1 MNASAV
7 QVCFA
12 LNGALD
18 HVLELSGVSIKLT
31 GAGTGFAPVAS
42 SPVAHPKALLISP
55 RRLMQSG
62 TLVLALGALMAGR
75 SLAQVSPDA
84 TLGTE
89 ASTVSEAVAVP
100 GGTGDRITGGATRGT
115 NLFHSFSDFNIAPEQ
130 RVYFARPDVV
140 DTIITRVTGGG
151 GSVINGTLGVEGA
164 ATLFLLN
171 PNGIVFGPGA
181 QLDVAGSVVAT
192 TASGI
197 QFGTLGSFGT
207 EVLAVPSSLLT
218 VQPSALLM
226 SQLSGTGSL
235 VNQSQAGLAVP
246 AGDRL
251 LLLAGRIALDGGR
264 LQAPGGRIEL
274 AAIAPAFGTATVALN
289 PDGSLGIPVGL
300 RRGDIELSNQAIAD
314 VTGDGSGSL
323 TLTGRTLRLTS
334 GSELIAGVAAGQAT
348 PPTSPPGDLVL
359 NASRTVQL
367 DDAGV
372 FNTVNRGATGQG
384 GDVLILAER
393 VQITNGGQIDVGL
406 FGTGRSGDVG
416 ILATELVLL
425 TGRNAEGATSGI
437 FSDVV
442 AGASGEGGTI
452 VVSTQTLRMSNGAA
466 LNTSVDGQGQAGNLV
481 LSATDHIRLDNARI
495 YSQVGETGVG
505 QGGSLILEA
514 GAIALTN
521 GASLDSRTL
530 GQGDAGNIVIEGR
543 SLSLRNNSSLNTST
557 AGVGNAGFVQ
567 VSAPERITLTNSRIV
582 SEVELGGVGNG
593 GFINLQT
600 GALRLQQTSSV
611 QTTTAGAGDAGFINL
626 DATEDGAIAASGIF
640 SNVLESSTGSGGLI
654 TLTTPRLS
662 LRDQSQ
668 ISATALNG
676 ELAGSV
682 FVETQI
688 LGLVDSGISVSSAGE
703 AGIVSVDAGIIQLR
717 NGQITATAGDGPGG
731 IILLDRVELLRMEE
745 NSLISAAATGSATG
759 GSIFIN
765 RAYDNNPRGIVVAPA
780 QSNGDIIA
788 TAESGAGGEIDIF
801 AGQVVGFQIRTGQA
815 TDALRANRSNDISAS
830 SAQGPQGFVVT
841 DTIDDDPVDGLVE
854 LPVTAIDATQQVVAA
869 CGSGS
874 RFAEGGVGELVVT
887 GRGGVPANPT
897 DPLVGE
903 SLEPSLISLEPSP
916 TAASSARPIR
926 ELAATIGSDS
936 PALVEAQGWVTGATG
951 EVMLVAE
958 APLASPHWA
967 RAQARGVAC

>member
-1 MNASAV
+1 
-7 QVCFA
+7 
-12 LNGALD
+12 
-18 HVLELSGVSIKLT
+18 
-31 GAGTGFAPVAS
+31 
-42 SPVAHPKALLISP
+42 
-55 RRLMQSG
+55 MQSG

-75 SLAQVSPDA
+75 SPAQISPDA

-89 ASTVSEAVAVP
+89 ASTLSEDVAVP

-115 NLFHSFSDFNIAPEQ
+115 NLFHSFSDFNIAPER
-130 RVYFARPDVV
+130 RVYFARPNMI

-151 GSVINGTLGVEGA
+151 GSVIHGTLGVEGA

-171 PNGIVFGPGA
+171 PNGIVFGPGS

-192 TASGI
+192 TASSV
-197 QFGTLGSFGT
+197 QFSNLGSFGT
-207 EVLAVPSSLLT
+207 EAPAVPSSLLT
-218 VQPSALLM
+218 VQPSALLL
-226 SQLSGTGSL
+226 SQLSGRGEL

-251 LLLAGRIALDGGR
+251 LLVAGRIALDGGR

-274 AAIAPAFGTATVALN
+274 AAIAPVSGSSATTVALN
-289 PDGSLGIPVGL
+289 SDGSLGIPAGL
-300 RRGDIELSNQAIAD
+300 RRGDIELSNRAIAD

-334 GSELIAGVAAGQAT
+334 GSELSAGVAAGRAT
-348 PPTSPPGDLVL
+348 PSTSPPGDLVL
-359 NASRTVQL
+359 NASRTAQL

-384 GDVLILAER
+384 GDVLIVAER
-393 VQITNGGQIDVGL
+393 VHITNGGQIDVGL

-416 ILATELVLL
+416 ILAAESVSLA
-425 TGRNAEGATSGI
+425 GRNADGANSGI

-442 AGASGEGGTI
+442 AGASGQGGTI
-452 VVSTQTLRMSNGAA
+452 VVATQTLQMSDGAE

-481 LSATDHIRLDNARI
+481 LSATDRIRLDNARI

-505 QGGSLILEA
+505 QGGNLFLET

-543 SLSLRNNSSLNTST
+543 SLDLRNNSSLNTST
-557 AGVGNAGFVQ
+557 AGVGNAGFIQ
-567 VSAPERITLTNSRIV
+567 VSAPERITLINSRIV
-582 SEVELGGVGNG
+582 SDVEPDGVGNG
-593 GFINLQT
+593 GFINLET
-600 GALRLQQTSSV
+600 GVLRLQQNSAV
-611 QTTTAGAGDAGFINL
+611 RTTTAGAGNAGFINL
-626 DATEDGAIAASGIF
+626 DATEAGAIAASSIG
-640 SNVLESSTGSGGLI
+640 SNVLESSTGRGGLI
-654 TLTTPRLS
+654 TLTTPQLS

-682 FVETQI
+682 FVETQT
-688 LGLVDSGISVSSAGE
+688 LGLIDSGISVSSTGE

-717 NGQITATAGDGPGG
+717 NGQITAATGDGPGG

-745 NSLISAAATGSATG
+745 SSLISAAATGSATG
-759 GSIFIN
+759 GSVFIN

-780 QSNGDIIA
+780 QSNSDIL
-788 TAESGAGGEIDIF
+788 TNAESGAGGEVNIF
-801 AGQVVGFQIRTGQA
+801 AGQVVGFQIRTGQS

-854 LPVTAIDATQQVVAA
+854 LPVTAIDATEQVIAT

-874 RFAEGGVGELVVT
+874 RIAEGNVGELVMT
-887 GRGGVPANPT
+887 GRGGVPANPA
-897 DPLVGE
+897 DPLVGD
-903 SLEPSLISLEPSP
+903 SLEPGLISLEPSP
-916 TAASSARPIR
+916 TAASSVRSIRDRVTRPV
-926 ELAATIGSDS
+926 GSDI
-936 PALVEAQGWVTGATG
+936 PPLVEAQGWVTGATG
-951 EVMLVAE
+951 EVTLVAD
-958 APLASPHWA
+958 APLAPPPVAQQW
-967 RAQARGVAC
+967 AQAGGTAC